1 MNKKDLITLA
11 KMAIYKRGA
20 FARGAAKYIPEI
32 VESAWFAWGELGSL
46 STEEFKKQILRG
58 ADNWPQYSA
67 GACSL
72 VSNEDIAKRLFLPWM
87 VKDLAKRGY
96 VTPRGQD
103 MIQVQARA
111 LEMAGDALIR
121 AFKALKILEG

>member
-20 FARGAAKYIPEI
+20 LAQGASKYIPEI
-32 VESAWFAWGELGSL
+32 VESAGFAWGELSTL
-46 STEEFKKQILRG
+46 STEEFKKQILLG
-58 ADNWPQYSA
+58 ADNWAQYSA

-72 VSNEDIAKRLFLPWM
+72 VYNEDIARRLFRPWV

-96 VTPRGQD
+96 VTPRGEN
-103 MIQVQARA
+103 MIEIQARA
-111 LEMAGDALIR
+111 LEMAGAALVR